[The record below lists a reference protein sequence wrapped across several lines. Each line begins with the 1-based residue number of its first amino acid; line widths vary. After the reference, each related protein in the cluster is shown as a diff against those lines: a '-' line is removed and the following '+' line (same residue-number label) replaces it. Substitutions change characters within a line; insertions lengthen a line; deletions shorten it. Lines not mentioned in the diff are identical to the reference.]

1 MFPAITVSLLLT
13 AQKCLPY
20 NFLTKP
26 SQAFGY
32 SFGLNTSCLRK
43 HTMRKKL
50 DFFSIQASHYN
61 IVESFENKRR
71 LLENQ

>member
-1 MFPAITVSLLLT
+1 MCPCYNSFPTFNS
-13 AQKCLPY
+13 QKCLPY

-32 SFGLNTSCLRK
+32 SFGLNASCLRK
-43 HTMRKKL
+43 RTMRKKL
-50 DFFSIQASHYN
+50 DVFSIQASHYN

-71 LLENQ
+71 LLDNQ